1 MAGKITKDEFAL
13 LKEID
18 ELLFKLDNE
27 PYDQI
32 KQQGDDRLPVSG
44 RNYVFNANRLY
55 DRCKEWYY
63 TYDYDNIIQLN
74 ELSHTLNKE
83 LAYIENAEN
92 QNKLLKLMREAN
104 VQIQLNISN
113 VLDRI
118 KQMRYSKFFGD

>member
-44 RNYVFNANRLY
+44 HNYVFNANRLC
-55 DRCKEWYY
+55 DRCKVWYY

-74 ELSHTLNKE
+74 ELSHTLNKY
-83 LAYIENAEN
+83 LTYIENAEN

-104 VQIQLNISN
+104 VQIQSDISN
-113 VLDRI
+113 ILDRI